1 MKHSRSPDQQKP
13 AVAKKESEASG
24 QSFRGSKQA
33 GRTSRS
39 PYQSESR
46 NNQRE
51 NCSVDRLTR
60 SGALDM
66 IHARIRFTFAL
77 GVALTNV
84 VIAIAQ
90 ESTPTSNPQSTPNA
104 TQALDQLIEQNQ
116 RLESQNRQIVEQNQQ
131 LEKQNQQ
138 LMEQINILRGA
149 VAQGPNGIEK
159 ATAPASA
166 QATAGTKQPTV
177 SVKEEQAAQATNP
190 NADDKAAFPQASNGN
205 PAIFGEFNP
214 GRGFTVGRGEFGELN
229 LSGYMA
235 ARYLN
240 QLPGTQTATDHLGRP
255 INVAPRQDFQ
265 FHRVMLFSSGWLFHP
280 NFQYSTFLWTVQD
293 TNQVAVGGALYYKF
307 GRYMTLGM
315 GWNAYPGTLS
325 LQGSHPYWE
334 SYDRVMADEFF
345 RPYFSQGLFAQGEII
360 PKLQYRWMFGNNNS
374 NLDIAAVKLDR
385 DLSFG
390 GALTWLPTTGEFGPR
405 GAFGDYEWHESV
417 ATRFNLAYTY
427 SPEERQAPIGTPAGN
442 TTLRLADSLNIFD
455 TGALVNRVT
464 IERTHYK
471 MLSAA
476 AGMKYHG
483 LWLQG
488 EGYGRILD
496 NFVADGNLP
505 VSDVR
510 DTGFYV
516 QVAKMIVPNRFELYG
531 ATSYIFSDYGRPKE
545 FIIGANYYPWNTRNI
560 RLNTQLINVGHSPV
574 SSTFGFYIGQL
585 TGQVFSF
592 GVTALY

>member
-1 MKHSRSPDQQKP
+1 MDSAILIPTRLRKRRSFFFGVGLAISLSTVLSYGQATTVSKNESRPNAGDDALIPLAGGPPLTAREEEMLRLIKGLQERVARLEAQGGSNRGDVQP
-13 AVAKKESEASG
+13 AAQGDSAGSSQARLLEASIV
-24 QSFRGSKQA
+24 SA
-33 GRTSRS
+33 V
-39 PYQSESR
+39 P
-46 NNQRE
+46 QR
-51 NCSVDRLTR
+51 
-60 SGALDM
+60 A
-66 IHARIRFTFAL
+66 
-77 GVALTNV
+77 NV
-84 VIAIAQ
+84 
-90 ESTPTSNPQSTPNA
+90 S
-104 TQALDQLIEQNQ
+104 
-116 RLESQNRQIVEQNQQ
+116 
-131 LEKQNQQ
+131 
-138 LMEQINILRGA
+138 
-149 VAQGPNGIEK
+149 EK
-159 ATAPASA
+159 AAEPASV
-166 QATAGTKQPTV
+166 QATAGAKVGQT
-177 SVKEEQAAQATNP
+177 AQSSSPNES
-190 NADDKAAFPQASNGN
+190 NADDKTAFPQGSNGN

-214 GRGFTVGRGEFGELN
+214 GRGFTVGRGEYGELN

-240 QLPGTQTATDHLGRP
+240 QLPGVQSATDHLGRP

-307 GRYMTLGM
+307 GRHMTLGM

-360 PKLQYRWMFGNNNS
+360 PKLQYRWMVGNNNS
-374 NLDIAAVKLDR
+374 NLDVAAVKLDR
-385 DLSFG
+385 DLSAG

-427 SPEERQAPIGTPAGN
+427 SPEERQSPIGTPAGN

-455 TGALVNRVT
+455 AGALTNGVT
-464 IERTHYK
+464 VERTHYQ

-483 LWLQG
+483 FWLQG
-488 EGYGRILD
+488 EGYGRRLD
-496 NFVADGNLP
+496 NFVADGKLP
-505 VSDVR
+505 VGVVR

-531 ATSYIFSDYGRPKE
+531 ATSYIFSDYGHPKE
-545 FIIGANYYPWNTRNI
+545 FIVGGNYYPWNTRNI

-574 SSTFGFYIGQL
+574 SSTFGFYVGQL

>member
-1 MKHSRSPDQQKP
+1 MDSAILIPTRLRKRRSFFFGVGLAISLSTVLSYGQATTVSKNESRPNAGDDALGPLTGGPPLTVREEEMLRLIKGLQERVARLEAQGGSDRGDVQP
-13 AVAKKESEASG
+13 AAQGDSAGSSQARLLEAS
-24 QSFRGSKQA
+24 
-33 GRTSRS
+33 
-39 PYQSESR
+39 
-46 NNQRE
+46 
-51 NCSVDRLTR
+51 
-60 SGALDM
+60 
-66 IHARIRFTFAL
+66 
-77 GVALTNV
+77 
-84 VIAIAQ
+84 
-90 ESTPTSNPQSTPNA
+90 
-104 TQALDQLIEQNQ
+104 
-116 RLESQNRQIVEQNQQ
+116 IV
-131 LEKQNQQ
+131 
-138 LMEQINILRGA
+138 GA
-149 VAQGPNGIEK
+149 VPQRANVSEK
-159 ATAPASA
+159 AAEPASV
-166 QATAGTKQPTV
+166 QATAGAKVGQT
-177 SVKEEQAAQATNP
+177 AQSSSPNES
-190 NADDKAAFPQASNGN
+190 NADDKTAFPQGSNGN

-214 GRGFTVGRGEFGELN
+214 GRGFTVGRGEYGELN

-240 QLPGTQTATDHLGRP
+240 QLPGVQSATDHLGRP

-293 TNQVAVGGALYYKF
+293 TNQVAVGGALYYRF
-307 GRYMTLGM
+307 GRHMTLGM

-360 PKLQYRWMFGNNNS
+360 PKLQYRWMVGNNNS
-374 NLDIAAVKLDR
+374 NLDVAAVKLDR
-385 DLSFG
+385 DLSAG

-427 SPEERQAPIGTPAGN
+427 SPEERQSPIGTPAGN

-455 TGALVNRVT
+455 TGALTNGVT
-464 IERTHYK
+464 VERTHYQ

-483 LWLQG
+483 FWLQG
-488 EGYGRILD
+488 EGYGRRLD
-496 NFVADGNLP
+496 NFVADGKLP
-505 VSDVR
+505 VGVVR

-531 ATSYIFSDYGRPKE
+531 ATSYIFSDYGHPKE
-545 FIIGANYYPWNTRNI
+545 FIVGGNYYPWNTRNI

-574 SSTFGFYIGQL
+574 SSTFGFYVGQL